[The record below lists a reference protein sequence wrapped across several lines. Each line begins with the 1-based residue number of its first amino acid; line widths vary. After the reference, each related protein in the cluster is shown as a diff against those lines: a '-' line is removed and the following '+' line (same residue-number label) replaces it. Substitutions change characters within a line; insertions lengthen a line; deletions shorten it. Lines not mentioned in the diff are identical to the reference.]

1 MLCSSHPPASV
12 VVSTLGPSPSL
23 IRCLESLQRQKC
35 EATEILVVVNHAN
48 DILPLPSL
56 EPFSIRLLCEK
67 RPGLG
72 VARNRGIRHA
82 RGDIVIFIDDDAR
95 ADPDWLHEL
104 ISPFS
109 DPRVACVTG
118 SVTPYWANYEASEAE
133 KSYYLNDRARSPW
146 VLDPSEAQWFSKAF
160 ERGVGYGCNL
170 ALRKKF
176 LLNYKIFPE
185 EMGAGSAIGGAEE
198 FYMFIQVLKYGFRI
212 AHNPK
217 ARVTHFFEKDL
228 QSYKLHLRA
237 LHSASVAFTLK
248 LMLEE
253 PGLRWSL
260 LKQVARAVRK
270 RLNHKDGQG
279 PEHPLL
285 SPLERFAAYMQGVP
299 TFIRS
304 RRHRSKEQAL

>member
-1 MLCSSHPPASV
+1 MPCTSHLPASV

-35 EATEILVVVNHAN
+35 EATEILVVVSHE
-48 DILPLPSL
+48 DDVESLRSL

-82 RGDIVIFIDDDAR
+82 RGDFVVFIDDDAR
-95 ADPDWLHEL
+95 ADPDWLHEM

-109 DPRVACVTG
+109 DTRVACVTG
-118 SVTPYWANYEASEAE
+118 SVTPCWANYEPSEAE
-133 KSYYLNDRARSPW
+133 KSYYLNDRARSSW
-146 VLDPSEAQWFSKAF
+146 VLDPSDAQWFSKAF
-160 ERGVGYGCNL
+160 GKGVGYGCNL
-170 ALRKKF
+170 AFRKNF
-176 LLNYKIFPE
+176 LLNYKRFPE
-185 EMGAGSAIGGAEE
+185 EMGVGSAIGGTEE
-198 FYMFIQVLKYGFRI
+198 FYMFVQVLKLGFRI
-212 AHNPK
+212 AHNPN
-217 ARVTHFFEKDL
+217 ARVTHFFEKDR
-228 QSYKLHLRA
+228 QSQKLHLRA
-237 LHSASVAFTLK
+237 LYTASVAFTLK

-260 LKQVARAVRK
+260 LKQVARAVRR
-270 RLNHKDGQG
+270 RLSDKDGPG

-285 SPLERFAAYMQGVP
+285 SPLERFAAYLQGFP

>member
-1 MLCSSHPPASV
+1 MN
-12 VVSTLGPSPSL
+12 
-23 IRCLESLQRQKC
+23 RCLDSLQRQKC
-35 EATEILVVVNHAN
+35 EATEILVVVSQAN
-48 DILPLPSL
+48 GVLSLPSL
-56 EPFSIRLLCEK
+56 EPYSIQLLCER

-82 RGDIVIFIDDDAR
+82 RGDIVVFIDDDAR

-118 SVTPYWANYEASEAE
+118 SVTPYWANYEPSEAE
-133 KSYYLNDRARSPW
+133 KSYYINDRARSSW
-146 VLDPSEAQWFSKAF
+146 VLDPSDAQWFPKVF
-160 ERGVGYGCNL
+160 GGGVGYGCNL
-170 ALRKKF
+170 AFRKHF
-176 LLNYKIFPE
+176 LLNFKMFPE
-185 EMGAGSAIGGAEE
+185 EMGVGSAIGGAEE
-198 FYMFIQVLKYGFRI
+198 FYMFIQILKLGFRI
-212 AHNPK
+212 AHNPN
-217 ARVTHFFEKDL
+217 ARVTHYFEKDRH
-228 QSYKLHLRA
+228 SYKLHLRA

-248 LMLEE
+248 LLLEE

-260 LKQVARAVRK
+260 LKQVARAVKK
-270 RLNHKDGQG
+270 RLIAKDGPG

-285 SPLERFAAYMQGVP
+285 SPIERFAAYMEGVP